1 MSYICLSWIGQIGC
15 VGAVETTTGW
25 LLNAPRREWLQG
37 PRVTWDSLDQESAGF
52 AVLPAYPPRRRL
64 QLDLQAVN
72 ARTPRR
78 GGLLS
83 GLAAALDKYEHA
95 PHQAFTVRRVQAAR
109 GCSIDLLMMRDI
121 DPGV

>member
-1 MSYICLSWIGQIGC
+1 M
-15 VGAVETTTGW
+15 
-25 LLNAPRREWLQG
+25 APERPAAG
-37 PRVTWDSLDQESAGF
+37 VVASPRVTWDSLDQESAGF
-52 AVLPAYPPRRRL
+52 AVLPAYPPRKRL

-95 PHQAFTVRRVQAAR
+95 PHKAFTVRRLGGR
-109 GCSIDLLMMRDI
+109 GGRSADLFRMRDVY
-121 DPGV
+121 PV